1 MPLPSMLNRY
11 EINDI
16 VYRYTSKKATQEQL
30 ALEYGISPV
39 TVRRILAEKSL
50 VVLKGYKTDKDEALL
65 EYLKMRGLYDL
76 SKLKATINAKSNK
89 SVRHSNSSK
98 TQPCI

>member
-1 MPLPSMLNRY
+1 MPLPSMLTRY

-16 VYRYTSKKATQEQL
+16 VYRYTSNKATQEQL

-50 VVLKGYKTDKDEALL
+50 LTLKGYKTDKDEALL
-65 EYLKMRGLYDL
+65 AYLKMRGLYDL
-76 SKLKATINAKSNK
+76 SKLKATLNAKSK
-89 SVRHSNSSK
+89 KQVRYSNNTQ